1 MSSLSSSLALG
12 KRFRMSN
19 VFSRIEPC
27 RAVNESDVCS
37 NLYHLLSK
45 RALVFSVLG
54 VASRSTGITP
64 KSKLSKNDDLL
75 GILYI

>member
-12 KRFRMSN
+12 NRFRMSN

-37 NLYHLLSK
+37 NLHHHLS
-45 RALVFSVLG
+45 RGALVFSVLG
-54 VASRSTGITP
+54 VACRSTATTP
-64 KSKLSKNDDLL
+64 KSKPSENDDLL
-75 GILYI
+75 RIPYV